1 MNTEMCDLSPSR
13 CNKNNIQS
21 GGNLMEKRIGTALI
35 QIENTEDIQQLNEII
50 SKHSHIIIGRQG
62 LPRSNRLSII
72 SLVLEGTTDEIGS
85 LTGQLGRLK
94 GIQIKS
100 VLLKNKHHE

>member
-1 MNTEMCDLSPSR
+1 
-13 CNKNNIQS
+13 
-21 GGNLMEKRIGTALI
+21 MEKRTGTVLI
-35 QIENTEDIQQLNEII
+35 LIETRENVQTLNSII

-62 LPRSNRLSII
+62 LPRGNGQSII

-94 GIQIKS
+94 GIQVKS
-100 VLLKNKHHE
+100 VLLKNRNNE